1 MKTENAVIDAT
12 NSTFRNGVD
21 ANALLETIA
30 FLGENPDK
38 AQFKFRARNRW
49 IDGSL
54 NEATIDSFHALGDE
68 QSHDRTHVVQADQP
82 ALILGKDVAPN
93 PVENLLAALSSCI
106 STTTVYHAAANGE
119 SVEKFTSELEGAI
132 DVRGF
137 MGIDPDV
144 REGFNEITVKVKAK
158 SSANEQRLR
167 ELISKSPVLD
177 ILRHG
182 TQVNI
187 EIESHS

>member
-1 MKTENAVIDAT
+1 MKTET
-12 NSTFRNGVD
+12 SPSTYCNGVD
-21 ANALLETIA
+21 AESLRNTIA

-54 NEATIDSFHALGDE
+54 NEATIDSFHALGEE
-68 QSHDRTHVVQADQP
+68 QSHEHAHVVQADQP

-106 STTTVYHAAANGE
+106 ATTTIYHAAANGE
-119 SVEKFTSELEGAI
+119 TIEALSSELEGAI
-132 DVRGF
+132 DVQGF
-137 MGIDPDV
+137 MGIDPEV
-144 REGFNEITVKVKAK
+144 REGFNEITVKVKAR
-158 SSANEQRLR
+158 SSANRERLM

-177 ILRHG
+177 VLRNG
-182 TQVNI
+182 TKVAVTV
-187 EIESHS
+187 ETDR